1 METIGVGALCTIL
14 GIVFTALAY
23 GRDKAKDLK
32 KNAKEDAELK
42 AKLDYISMGVD
53 NIRID
58 MKTQQRDI
66 QELKE
71 RVSIAEQSLKSVHKR
86 VDSIE
91 EEIR

>member
-23 GRDKAKDLK
+23 SRDKAKDLK
-32 KNAKEDAELK
+32 KDAKEDAELK